1 MEQIVGVGD
10 EQYLN
15 TIVILLVFCIVTMG
29 NYSPLVYCVCLYR
42 VGLSIT
48 VEATVESL
56 CCCMVTHNNY
66 NNVILDSVDANF
78 LNITIIIG
86 ILHV

>member
-1 MEQIVGVGD
+1 MGVGD

-29 NYSPLVYCVCLYR
+29 SYSPLVYCVYLYR

-56 CCCMVTHNNY
+56 SCCMVAHNNY
-66 NNVILDSVDANF
+66 NNVILDSVDTNF
-78 LNITIIIG
+78 LKITIIVG
-86 ILHV
+86 MLNV